1 MAIIKAFRGLRYN
14 QKEIKKISNVIAPP
28 YDVIN
33 SKQQK
38 DLMNSSKYNV
48 VHIDFNDG
56 KGDEK
61 YNISM
66 NTLNNWI
73 ENNILAQDEKK
84 SLYPYLQEFTYK
96 GKKYNRLGLIGLVKL
111 HEFKE
116 KIILPHEET
125 FSGPKEDRLK
135 LLRACKTNLSPIF
148 GVYDNNDKKIDNI
161 INDFIQNNQP
171 IIEAKSSDGILNKIW
186 QISDTEIIDLIELNF
201 KDKEILIADGHHR
214 YETSLNYMNE
224 VRTKESE
231 YAMFYLSGTN
241 QDGLLINP
249 THRILQNVSRV
260 EEITKSIRS
269 SFIVNEYN
277 GDIIEDQLKPNEFFI
292 ISESEKVK
300 LHCQIKDNDEKRF
313 YSMSV
318 YAVQDLIIDKFKNNY
333 DKLDFFKSLEDAKSS
348 INDYSLGIIL
358 PKFIPN
364 DIMKVVLN
372 DDKMPQKSTYF
383 YPKVATGVLFNRLY

>member
-1 MAIIKAFRGLRYN
+1 M
-14 QKEIKKISNVIAPP
+14 
-28 YDVIN
+28 
-33 SKQQK
+33 
-38 DLMNSSKYNV
+38 
-48 VHIDFNDG
+48 
-56 KGDEK
+56 
-61 YNISM
+61 
-66 NTLNNWI
+66 
-73 ENNILAQDEKK
+73 
-84 SLYPYLQEFTYK
+84 
-96 GKKYNRLGLIGLVKL
+96 GLIGLVKI
-111 HEFKE
+111 HEFKD

-161 INDFIQNNQP
+161 INEFIKNNHP
-171 IIEAKSSDGILNKIW
+171 IVEARSSDGILNKIW
-186 QISDTEIIDLIELNF
+186 QISDSEIINKIEENF
-201 KDKEILIADGHHR
+201 NDKEILIADGHHR

-224 VRTKESE
+224 VKTKESE

-249 THRILQNVSRV
+249 THRILQNVDG
-260 EEITKSIRS
+260 IKDIIKSIS
-269 SFIVNEYN
+269 DSFIISEYS
-277 GDIIEDQLKPNEFFI
+277 DEIIEDKLRPNEFFI
-292 ISESEKVK
+292 ISESEKIK
-300 LHCQIKDNDEKRF
+300 LLCQIKDSDEKRF

-333 DKLDFFKSLEDAKSS
+333 DELDFFKSLEDAKSS
-348 INDYSLGIIL
+348 ISENSLGIIL
-358 PKFIPN
+358 PKFVPD

>member
-1 MAIIKAFRGLRYN
+1 MAKVKAFRGLRYN
-14 QKEIKKISNVIAPP
+14 QEEIKKISNVIAPP

-33 SKQQK
+33 SEQQK
-38 DLMNSSKYNV
+38 ELMNSSQYNV
-48 VHIDFNDG
+48 VHIDFNDAE
-56 KGDEK
+56 GDEK
-61 YNISM
+61 YKISM

-73 ENNILAQDEKK
+73 ENNILALDDKE
-84 SLYPYLQEFTYK
+84 SLYPYLQEFEYK
-96 GKKYNRLGLIGLVKL
+96 GKGYKRIGLIGLVKI
-111 HEFKE
+111 HEFKD

-161 INDFIQNNQP
+161 INEFLKSNQP
-171 IIEAKSSDGILNKIW
+171 IVEARSTDGILNKIW
-186 QISDTEIIDLIELNF
+186 QISDSEIINKIEENF
-201 KDKEILIADGHHR
+201 NDKEILIADGHHR

-224 VRTKESE
+224 VKTKESE

-249 THRILQNVSRV
+249 THRILQNVNG
-260 EEITKSIRS
+260 IKDIIKSIS
-269 SFIVNEYN
+269 DSFIISEYS
-277 GDIIEDQLKPNEFFI
+277 DEIIEDKLRPNEFFI
-292 ISESEKVK
+292 ISESEKIK
-300 LHCQIKDNDEKRF
+300 LLCQIKDSDEKRF

-333 DKLDFFKSLEDAKSS
+333 DELDFFKSLEDAKSS
-348 INDYSLGIIL
+348 ISENSLGIIL
-358 PKFIPN
+358 PKFVPD